1 MKPRWVDAVWF
12 VNVLWFWR
20 ARLCETVI
28 YVVFGE
34 KVLLKQFDVDGLARH
49 FGHALVRVAA
59 MMAAGLFLKFVHFYR
74 FSTSDIF
81 IDMSLDRK
89 GMFFFEPNQ
98 NSKII
103 YMIKNDPKIEKNDFW

>member
-1 MKPRWVDAVWF
+1 
-12 VNVLWFWR
+12 
-20 ARLCETVI
+20 
-28 YVVFGE
+28 
-34 KVLLKQFDVDGLARH
+34 
-49 FGHALVRVAA
+49 VAA
-59 MMAAGLFLKFVHFYR
+59 MMAAELFLKFVHFYR

-103 YMIKNDPKIEKNDFW
+103 YMIKNDPKIEKN